1 MKKRKP
7 QPSPVEVVFRRSPRG
22 AGWSWADAMR
32 AMERNAESEK
42 AGPENEA
49 ADTKNRFPIYERSEP
64 TIFQRRPLGDGRGL
78 ASGLGGGAS
87 RTGEHGE
94 SRPGCSFS
102 AKRLRWR
109 ERCLQAGA
117 LIATRRGQSRAGWG
131 IREAISVTVQQR
143 CVTQRHIVRPFI
155 PALKRLTSEECRCD
169 QE

>member
-7 QPSPVEVVFRRSPRG
+7 QPSPVGGILGGHHEW

-32 AMERNAESEK
+32 ATERNAEAEK

-49 ADTKNRFPIYERSEP
+49 ADTKNRFPTFERSEL
-64 TIFQRRPLGDGRGL
+64 TIPQRRPLGDGRGL
-78 ASGLGGGAS
+78 ALGLGGGF
-87 RTGEHGE
+87 GV

-102 AKRLRWR
+102 GERRCWR
-109 ERCLQAGA
+109 ERCVRAGA

-131 IREAISVTVQQR
+131 IREAISVTVKQR
-143 CVTQRHIVRPFI
+143 CVTQRHIVRSFI
-155 PALKRLTSEECRCD
+155 PAPKRLTSEECRCD

>member
-78 ASGLGGGAS
+78 ASGLGGGFGA
-87 RTGEHGE
+87 
-94 SRPGCSFS
+94 SRPGCSYS

-117 LIATRRGQSRAGWG
+117 LTATRRGQSRAAGG
-131 IREAISVTVQQR
+131 RREAISVTVKQR
-143 CVTQRHIVRPFI
+143 GYTQRHIVRIFI
-155 PALKRLTSEECRCD
+155 PAPKRLTSEECRRGS
-169 QE
+169 E